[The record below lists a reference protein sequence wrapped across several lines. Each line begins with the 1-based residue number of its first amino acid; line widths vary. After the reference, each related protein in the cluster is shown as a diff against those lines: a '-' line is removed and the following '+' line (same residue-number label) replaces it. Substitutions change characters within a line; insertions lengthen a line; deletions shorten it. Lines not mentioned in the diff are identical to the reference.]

1 MNHRGTTKKNRCM
14 HATSERVTDQK
25 IEKMGTKKE
34 ARVNNKNKRRG
45 TKNHEKRRN
54 IVIIS
59 NKNVFQERIVGIH
72 QSSAPT
78 QFGED
83 KKNNQRKS
91 K

>member
-1 MNHRGTTKKNRCM
+1 M
-14 HATSERVTDQK
+14 HAASERVTDQK

-34 ARVNNKNKRRG
+34 TRVTNKNKRRG

-59 NKNVFQERIVGIH
+59 NKNVFHERVVEIH

-78 QFGED
+78 QFRKD
-83 KKNNQRKS
+83 KKIINARANNK
-91 K
+91 